1 MLANLFV
8 ISLGMFLLL
17 KILQQYIMM
26 KSLQPEDFHKS
37 LYEAFLIPRKEIEQQ
52 INRQNKYITIILGC
66 LVIGAVIL
74 LCMLIL

>member
-1 MLANLFV
+1 
-8 ISLGMFLLL
+8 
-17 KILQQYIMM
+17 MM

-37 LYEAFLIPRKEIEQQ
+37 LYEEFLIPRKEIEHQ

-66 LVIGAVIL
+66 LIVGAVIL

>member
-1 MLANLFV
+1 
-8 ISLGMFLLL
+8 
-17 KILQQYIMM
+17 M